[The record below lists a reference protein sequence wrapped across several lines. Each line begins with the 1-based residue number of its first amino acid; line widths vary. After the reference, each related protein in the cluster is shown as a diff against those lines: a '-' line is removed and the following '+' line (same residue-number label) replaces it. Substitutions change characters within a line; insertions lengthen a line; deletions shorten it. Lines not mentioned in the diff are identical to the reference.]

1 MLTPMDEKV
10 KTIANDTEK
19 QSPNIKIRK
28 IEPSSRSTVTVVIVD
43 RLSLAIELKDD
54 SKSEVAEAI
63 GNITYSTSKS
73 TVLSYVSMFES
84 FMKLTELYEE
94 SRSKLSDTTD
104 ELESMKK
111 YVKEVLEEMD
121 KFKKSRA

>member
-1 MLTPMDEKV
+1 MDEKV